1 MLGREVLRET
11 FKVPCPDETILQ
23 DALEIDDSDGGD
35 GDGGP
40 IQCDQ
45 IGRFLEFLSNKF
57 YYKSSPNVW

>member
-1 MLGREVLRET
+1 MLGREVLGET

-23 DALEIDDSDGGD
+23 DAREIDDSDGGD

-45 IGRFLEFLSNKF
+45 IGRFL
-57 YYKSSPNVW
+57 